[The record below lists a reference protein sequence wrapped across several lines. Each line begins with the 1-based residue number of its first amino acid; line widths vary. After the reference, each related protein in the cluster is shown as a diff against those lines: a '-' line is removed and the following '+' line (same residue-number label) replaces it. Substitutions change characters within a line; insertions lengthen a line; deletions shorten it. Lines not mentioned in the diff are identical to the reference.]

1 MSHTPS
7 RCLAHCLQ
15 SQALFIVMFQSF
27 VMGAD
32 ALAEL
37 ESPLAEVD
45 PGLQRTGRQFSFN
58 DLNFEG
64 FQGGATSQQSPFQ
77 SFPQFTSPAST
88 STTFARA
95 RQPIPSRCQPFNINQ
110 TQKNEQKHIFRM
122 QTPVP
127 SLQSPSLPR
136 GRRIR
141 PPPNADPR
149 FPFKIASLPALLCF
163 SYFSLWF
170 SL

>member
-1 MSHTPS
+1 
-7 RCLAHCLQ
+7 
-15 SQALFIVMFQSF
+15 
-27 VMGAD
+27 MGAD

-37 ESPLAEVD
+37 DLPLAEVD

-77 SFPQFTSPAST
+77 SFPQVTSPAST

-110 TQKNEQKHIFRM
+110 TQKMNKNTFSECKLLSHLFKALPYHVVVESARRQTRTLGFPLKRSNPQPASSVVFFIFLTM
-122 QTPVP
+122 LLFVVK
-127 SLQSPSLPR
+127 
-136 GRRIR
+136 IC
-141 PPPNADPR
+141 PPPSADPR
-149 FPFKIASLPALLCF
+149 FPVERK
-163 SYFSLWF
+163 
-170 SL
+170 